1 MTTAWNKS
9 MEIVKR
15 KLDESA
21 EKRSAFKKPVAE
33 SGPTGLKEGVK
44 APLKQTETLITDD
57 AGIDLVPDLS
67 EYE

>member
-1 MTTAWNKS
+1 MTTALNKS
-9 MEIVKR
+9 MDTVKR
-15 KLDESA
+15 KLDESV
-21 EKRSAFKKPVAE
+21 EMRSAYKKSVTE
-33 SGPTGLKEGVK
+33 SRPTGLKEGVK